1 MCRAISVLGKRKC
14 EDLGTNHVALRLL
27 KVVEESQ
34 KKQNE
39 RYKIPKGGINYSIL
53 TLLLISR
60 ANQQWCSE
68 CNASASRNCQLQK
81 HQLGNFKDI
90 HMSHS
95 LLLKDIIINS
105 NSACDQ
111 ALEIYRKI
119 HSTHEDALARIKWLE
134 SEMNQKVLSNN
145 ASIAHLES
153 LKSVEGCID
162 ALMKEDNEDMSVSI
176 NKINQLVIK

>member
-1 MCRAISVLGKRKC
+1 MKGSLH
-14 EDLGTNHVALRLL
+14 N
-27 KVVEESQ
+27 S
-34 KKQNE
+34 
-39 RYKIPKGGINYSIL
+39 KGGKNYSIL

-60 ANQQWCSE
+60 TSQQWYSE
-68 CNASASRNCQLQK
+68 CNASASRNCQFQK

-95 LLLKDIIINS
+95 LILKDIITNS

-119 HSTHEDALARIKWLE
+119 QSTHEAALARIKWLE

-153 LKSVEGCID
+153 LKAVEGCID
-162 ALMKEDNEDMSVSI
+162 SLKEEDNEDMSVSI
-176 NKINQLVIK
+176 NKINKLVIK